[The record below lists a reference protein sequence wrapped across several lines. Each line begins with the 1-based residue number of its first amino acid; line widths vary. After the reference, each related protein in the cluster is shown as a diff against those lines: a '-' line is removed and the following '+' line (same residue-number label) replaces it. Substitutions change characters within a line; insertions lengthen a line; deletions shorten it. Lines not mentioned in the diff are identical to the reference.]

1 MCLRTMQK
9 EPNIAENDITCYKV
23 LTKNLVS
30 PCYNQQYVLGEK
42 IKSVLDYSQDVVTKG
57 LHTFACLEQASY
69 EARNTIWRNQR
80 SPELNDRAPIVV
92 KCIIPQGSLYYSGSP
107 YYSGTH
113 YSDSSVLEYASEQL
127 TPLEIVYDATE
138 YICN

>member
-23 LTKNLVS
+23 LTKGLIS
-30 PCYNQQYVLGEK
+30 PCYSQQYVLGEK
-42 IKSVLDYSQDVVTKG
+42 IQSVLDYSQGVITKG

-69 EARNTIWRNQR
+69 EARNTCWRNQR
-80 SPELNDRAPIVV
+80 NPDLSNRAPIVV

-107 YYSGTH
+107 YYSH
-113 YSDSSVLEYASEQL
+113 YSNPSALEYASEQL
-127 TPLEIVYDATE
+127 TPLELVYDATE

>member
-1 MCLRTMQK
+1 MQK

-23 LTKNLVS
+23 LTKDLVS

-42 IKSVLDYSQDVVTKG
+42 IQSVLDYSQGVVNKG
-57 LHTFACLEQASY
+57 LHTFACLEHACN
-69 EARNTIWRNQR
+69 EAKYTIWYNKRTPKL
-80 SPELNDRAPIVV
+80 SDKAPIVV

-107 YYSGTH
+107 YYSNPY
-113 YSDSSVLEYASEQL
+113 YSDSSVLEFASEQL
-127 TPLEIVYDATE
+127 MPLEIVYDATE